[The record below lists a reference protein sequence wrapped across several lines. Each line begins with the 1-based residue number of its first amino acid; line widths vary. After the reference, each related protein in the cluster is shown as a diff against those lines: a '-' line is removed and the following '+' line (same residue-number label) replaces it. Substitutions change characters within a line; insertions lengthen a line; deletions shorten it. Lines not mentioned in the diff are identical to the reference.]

1 MSSTM
6 ELDCCSS
13 CYSMNQNISK
23 QRRLVICLAVIFKYR
38 SSISCF
44 ALLPINL
51 PFCFAAPTP
60 MSGSDDALPT
70 TAATKSCT
78 CTGSNQKIED
88 PTLLVDCCI
97 IHSFIN
103 WVINIQLIL
112 GNGWF
117 LECWLVHCWLIVVG
131 QGLVLPCTTQY
142 YLGIIQ
148 VIHSGNPPPKKPAV
162 GMIFWNPTFLFWF
175 ISGYLGSLVM
185 GSIKNEI

>member
-103 WVINIQLIL
+103 WVFNIQLIFGKWMIPRMLVGSLLVDCCRTGVGTTMYYPILL
-112 GNGWF
+112 GDHPGHPFW
-117 LECWLVHCWLIVVG
+117 E
-131 QGLVLPCTTQY
+131 
-142 YLGIIQ
+142 
-148 VIHSGNPPPKKPAV
+148 SPPKKTSS
-162 GMIFWNPTFLFWF
+162 WDDFLKPN
-175 ISGYLGSLVM
+175 ISVLIYFRIPRIIGHG
-185 GSIKNEI
+185 KHQE